1 MKKFYLFCAAICF
14 AAIPASAQNVEWA
27 RQLIAGGGQVSNAAH
42 VDKDGNCYATGFFG
56 GPMLVDD
63 TQLNGSGFGDAFLLK
78 FTPDGDLDWAVES
91 TSDGWDGGRAV
102 ATDDDGNVYW
112 TGRYDGNA
120 DIAGATLTAV
130 GSNDVYTAKYD
141 KDGNPLWVR
150 SIGGGD
156 LDWGNGIAVDAQGNV
171 WVVGQFVG
179 PAVAGGETLGGGG
192 GNDAFLL
199 KYNGDGDLLWALAG
213 GGSAEDNGYDVVTD
227 AAGNA
232 YVCGNYNGAANMFG
246 QALSSAGS
254 SDCFFAKINADGSI
268 GWMKTI
274 GGSDQ
279 DVAESVALLDNGNI
293 AVAGYF
299 TGPTC
304 DVAGAAT
311 LSGQGVAD
319 LFVATFA
326 PDGTLVSAYSYG
338 GPGDDGTAN
347 FGQSLALDA
356 AADGGF
362 ILTSSFAGT
371 ADFGGESR
379 TAIGDV
385 DIFTGSFRAD
395 GSADWVFTCGGPEE
409 EQFIGAGADQNGE
422 VFIVGNFFSETLT
435 CGEYSFAYTP
445 PIMGT
450 FVARLTTDFVPEPA
464 TIEVST
470 TLLDFGDVPQGTPKT
485 MNIVVESVGDEVLEI
500 YGLDHFDPDA
510 ESKGF
515 KIVGGGAATLAKG
528 ESMTIQVEFTP
539 AAAGEVE
546 SDISITCNDEQ
557 QAFILVDLRGTGTE
571 ASGGAVL
578 GLDTPEMMFG
588 GVAVGMSATLSGTI
602 TSGSQVTPLIISELN
617 FGGNAAA
624 QGFTLVSPT
633 ADELPITLSG
643 GQTLTIAVEFAPAAP
658 GAVTNELTIVS
669 NAVNPTVSS
678 IALSGEG
685 VDETTSVDEEVRR
698 QAGLTAE
705 LQFGGNV
712 VNRRLNL
719 MLDLERAATVRM
731 TIVDL
736 SGKVVKQL
744 AVKQLPAGRA
754 VEEVELS
761 ELPRGVYFLR
771 VQGAGIPV
779 TVPLMH
785 SLD

>member
-1 MKKFYLFCAAICF
+1 MKKFLLTWAAFCV

-56 GPMLVDD
+56 GPMVIDG
-63 TQLNGSGFGDAFLLK
+63 TELNGAGFGDAFLLK

-91 TSDGWDGGRAV
+91 TSPGWDGGRAV
-102 ATDDDGNVYW
+102 TTDDDGNVYW
-112 TGRYDGNA
+112 TGRYEGA
-120 DIAGATLTAV
+120 AVIAGATVTAV
-130 GSNDVYTAKYD
+130 GSNDVFTAKYD

-150 SIGGGD
+150 SIGGDD

-179 PAVAGGETLGGGG
+179 PAVVGSETLGGGG
-192 GNDAFLL
+192 GNDAFVL
-199 KYNGDGDLLWALAG
+199 KYNGAGDLLWALAG

-232 YVCGNYNGAANMFG
+232 YVCGNYTGAVNMFG
-246 QALSSAGS
+246 QALTSAGA
-254 SDCFFAKINADGSI
+254 SDCFFAKVKADGGI
-268 GWMKTI
+268 DWIKTI
-274 GGSDQ
+274 GASAA

-311 LSGQGVAD
+311 LTGKGVAD
-319 LFVATFA
+319 LFVATFT
-326 PDGTLVSAYSYG
+326 PDGALVSAYSYG

-385 DIFTGSFRAD
+385 DIFSGSFKAD

-422 VFIVGNFFSETLT
+422 VFIVGNFFSQTLT

-450 FVARLTTDFVPEPA
+450 FVARLTTDFVPDPA

-470 TLLDFGDVPQGTPKT
+470 TLVDYGDVPQGSSKT
-485 MNIVVESVGDEVLEI
+485 MNIVVESVGDEPLEI
-500 YGLDHFDPDA
+500 YGVDHFDPDA

-515 KIVGGGAATLAKG
+515 KIVAGGAATLAKG
-528 ESMTIQVEFTP
+528 ETMTIEVEFTP
-539 AAAGEVE
+539 AATGEAV
-546 SDISITCNDEQ
+546 SDITITCNDEQ
-557 QAFILVDLRGTGTE
+557 QAFILVDLRGVGTE
-571 ASGGAVL
+571 AGGGAVL

-588 GVAVGMSATLSGTI
+588 DVATDMSATLSGTI
-602 TSGSQVTPLIISELN
+602 TSGSQDTPLIISALN
-617 FGGNAAA
+617 FGSGAAA
-624 QGFTLVSPT
+624 QGFRLVSP
-633 ADELPITLSG
+633 AAGDLPITLSG
-643 GQTLTIAVEFAPAAP
+643 GQTMTIAIEFAPTALGP
-658 GAVTNELTIVS
+658 VTNELTIVS
-669 NAVNPTVSS
+669 NAANPALSS
-678 IALSGEG
+678 IALSGVG
-685 VDETTSVDEEVRR
+685 VDATTSVDEEIARR
-698 QAGLTAE
+698 AGLTAE
-705 LQFGGNV
+705 LPEGGNI
-712 VNRRLNL
+712 VNGRFNL
-719 MLDLERAATVRM
+719 LLELERAAAVRM
-731 TIVDL
+731 TIVDM
-736 SGKVVKQL
+736 S
-744 AVKQLPAGRA
+744 GRA
-754 VEEVELS
+754 VKHLAVQQLAAGRSTTAIDLS
-761 ELPRGVYFLR
+761 DLPQGVYFLR

-779 TVPLMH
+779 TLPVMY